1 MKKHRIFALCMAGI
15 LQTGFIGMYA
25 TSNEVLSVTQQL
37 ITVKGTVVDANEE
50 PLIGVNVSV
59 KGTSTGAITDIEG
72 QFTLSVK
79 AGDVLV
85 FSYIGYQKQE
95 VTAQA
100 GRPLKV
106 ILREDSETL
115 DEVVVIGYGTSRK
128 KDITGA
134 IASVKAEELNTVSS
148 SSVSQMLQ
156 GKVTGMS
163 AIQTSAQPG
172 AGIAINIRGS
182 VSPNGSN
189 APLYVIDGVP
199 LQNNSTAD
207 PGISGI
213 DYKTGVDRDPLNSI
227 NPSDIESIEVLK
239 DASAAAIYGASAAN
253 GVVLITT
260 KSGNAKMLAAAGIDA
275 PNCEVV
281 GTILHVL
288 VDGTYA
294 GHIVIADTIKV
305 DAEQTIH
312 DLHAAGV
319 KRTVMLTGDRE
330 EVAASVAK
338 QLGLDEFHAQ
348 LLPGDKVERVEALL
362 AAESGKGKLA
372 FVGDGI
378 NDAPVL
384 TRADVGIAMGAMGSD
399 AAIEAADVVL
409 MDDKPSDI
417 SRAIRVA
424 RKTMSIVWQNII
436 FALGIKL
443 LILVLA
449 ALGIANM
456 WLAVFGDVGVAIIAI
471 LNAMRA
477 MGVKNL

>member
-25 TSNEVLSVTQQL
+25 TPNEVLSVTQQL

-59 KGTSTGAITDIEG
+59 KGTLTGAITDIEG

-227 NPSDIESIEVLK
+227 NPSDIENITVLK
-239 DASAAAIYGASAAN
+239 DAAAASLYGSRAAN
-253 GVVLITT
+253 GVILITT
-260 KSGNAKMLAAAGIDA
+260 KRGVEGK
-275 PNCEVV
+275 P
-281 GTILHVL
+281 
-288 VDGTYA
+288 
-294 GHIVIADTIKV
+294 KV
-305 DAEQTIH
+305 DYNFYI
-312 DLHAAGV
+312 
-319 KRTVMLTGDRE
+319 
-330 EVAASVAK
+330 
-338 QLGLDEFHAQ
+338 
-348 LLPGDKVERVEALL
+348 
-362 AAESGKGKLA
+362 GK
-372 FVGDGI
+372 
-378 NDAPVL
+378 
-384 TRADVGIAMGAMGSD
+384 
-399 AAIEAADVVL
+399 
-409 MDDKPSDI
+409 
-417 SRAIRVA
+417 
-424 RKTMSIVWQNII
+424 QNIHRN
-436 FALGIKL
+436 FDFYNGEE
-443 LILVLA
+443 
-449 ALGIANM
+449 
-456 WLAVFGDVGVAIIAI
+456 
-471 LNAMRA
+471 
-477 MGVKNL
+477 